1 MAVYNCAEYL
11 KQSIQS
17 ILDQTMGDFEFI
29 IIDDHSD
36 DSVADVLYD
45 FRDPRIKTFRMD
57 SNIGLTRCLNIAL
70 EKSKGYAFAR
80 HDGDD
85 IALPERFEL
94 ELPLL
99 ANRTGLVSCWAEA
112 IDANGKKVVDYWMQD
127 DLQQSVEQ
135 IEQLAPVKNC
145 ILSPGTMFT
154 RDVFN
159 RIGYYDPAVRYAQDY
174 NYWLRLYKEFAIDIV
189 PEILVQKRVHARSV
203 WSLRHDADWQEIAR
217 NRAVEYPRIFT
228 PNGLI

>member
-11 KQSIQS
+11 KQSVQS

-36 DSVADVLYD
+36 DSVADVLYE

-70 EKSKGYAFAR
+70 GESKGHAFAR

-112 IDANGKKVVDYWMQD
+112 IDADGKPVVDHWVQE
-127 DLQQSVEQ
+127 DLRKNIAE
-135 IEQLAPVKNC
+135 IERLSPTKNC
-145 ILSPGTMFT
+145 ILSPGVIFS
-154 RDVFN
+154 REAFD
-159 RIGYYDPAVRYAQDY
+159 RIGYYDPMVRYAQDY
-174 NYWLRLYKEFAIDIV
+174 NYWLRLSKVFAIDII
-189 PEILVQKRVHARSV
+189 PEVLVQKRVHARSV
-203 WSLRHDADWQEIAR
+203 WGTQHDADWKQVAR
-217 NRAVEYPRIFT
+217 DRAIDFPRIPDWKT
-228 PNGLI
+228 L